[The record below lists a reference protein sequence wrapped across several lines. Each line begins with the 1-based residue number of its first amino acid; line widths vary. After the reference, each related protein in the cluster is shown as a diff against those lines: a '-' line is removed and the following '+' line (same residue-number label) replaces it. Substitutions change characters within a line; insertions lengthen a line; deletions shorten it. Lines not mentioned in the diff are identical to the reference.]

1 MKKIN
6 ACSLKLVLD
15 NLNYYEEGII
25 DIIKKYMDFNILIFN
40 HYRIKL
46 DVDTYF
52 FRIYYFDLK
61 EQIQINLTL
70 KKNEKNEKI
79 IKIDER
85 KYYKNSFIQHK
96 ILYNILNKNNYLDYK
111 NTYYF
116 NKKLRNNK
124 LKSYFCLLIN
134 SFVNISYKYQF
145 DNLVKI
151 MDGFRYK

>member
-6 ACSLKLVLD
+6 ACCLKLFLEKI
-15 NLNYYEEGII
+15 NNYEKGIVDIVKSII
-25 DIIKKYMDFNILIFN
+25 DFNLLFFN
-40 HYRIKL
+40 HHRIKL
-46 DVDTYF
+46 DVYTNF
-52 FRIYYFDLK
+52 FRIYFFDLK
-61 EQIQINLTL
+61 EQIQMNFTL
-70 KKNEKNEKI
+70 KYNEHKKI

-96 ILYNILNKNNYLDYK
+96 ILDDILDKNNYLDYK

-116 NKKLRNNK
+116 NKKLRNTT
-124 LKSYFCLLIN
+124 LKSYFCLLIH